1 MEWNAEAEGDALEAG
16 TVVRVDRGYAD
27 SVPQN
32 GSAIAVA
39 LGASGRTERLTVVS
53 AAADRLEVT
62 DGRRNLTLKP
72 HAARKPNAI
81 DADGRAREAW
91 IVA

>member
-1 MEWNAEAEGDALEAG
+1 MDWKAEADGDAIEAG
-16 TVVRVDRGYAD
+16 TVVQIDRGYAD

-32 GSAIAVA
+32 GSTIAVA
-39 LGASGRTERLTVVS
+39 LGRSGRTAALTVVS

-62 DGRRNLTLKP
+62 DGRQNLILKP
-72 HAARKPNAI
+72 HAAGKPNVI
-81 DADGRAREAW
+81 DPDGRAREAW